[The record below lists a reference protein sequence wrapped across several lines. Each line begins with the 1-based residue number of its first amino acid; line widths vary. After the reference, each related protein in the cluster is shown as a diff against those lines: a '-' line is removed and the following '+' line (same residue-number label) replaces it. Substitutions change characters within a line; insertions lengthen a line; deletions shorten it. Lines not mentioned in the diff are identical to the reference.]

1 MMSPDFIKLRSQ
13 RVVPTPS
20 SSGPVS
26 GKAAFVAGL
35 RAAATSLLAYVLF
48 ATYIGIGALA
58 HDLQFSLGWVVASTI
73 IVWAGPAQI
82 ILLTTLASG
91 GGAVQA
97 AIAVALSGIRLF
109 PMVVSLMPVV
119 RARTTKLR
127 ALLLPAHFTAVT
139 FWVESF
145 RLLPQVARDNRIAFA
160 NGLGTGLVAISTVAT
175 VAGHVLAANLPAVI
189 ATGVLFLTPIT
200 FLLSIGRNSRELADW
215 AALGLGLLF
224 APVAA
229 LAHTGIDL
237 VISGVAAGTI
247 AYGLH
252 RWRRG
257 R

>member
-1 MMSPDFIKLRSQ
+1 MIRRGALLWLMM
-13 RVVPTPS
+13 
-20 SSGPVS
+20 
-26 GKAAFVAGL
+26 
-35 RAAATSLLAYVLF
+35 AATGLWA
-48 ATYIGIGALA
+48 APAEPAL
-58 HDLQFSLGWVVASTI
+58 D
-73 IVWAGPAQI
+73 
-82 ILLTTLASG
+82 
-91 GGAVQA
+91 
-97 AIAVALSGIRLF
+97 
-109 PMVVSLMPVV
+109 
-119 RARTTKLR
+119 
-127 ALLLPAHFTAVT
+127 
-139 FWVESF
+139 
-145 RLLPQVARDNRIAFA
+145 D
-160 NGLGTGLVAISTVAT
+160 
-175 VAGHVLAANLPAVI
+175 AGHVLAANLPAVI